1 MNSDM
6 RVLLFVRRISFAV
19 ILDASRNTSHIIVP
33 NFEKKIFFALLP
45 KNDLRKLGWG
55 KSWDFFCYLSHAKVM
70 K

>member
-6 RVLLFVRRISFAV
+6 RVLLFVRRISFAF
-19 ILDASRNTSHIIVP
+19 ILDASRNASHIIVP

-45 KNDLRKLGWG
+45 ENDLRKLVWG